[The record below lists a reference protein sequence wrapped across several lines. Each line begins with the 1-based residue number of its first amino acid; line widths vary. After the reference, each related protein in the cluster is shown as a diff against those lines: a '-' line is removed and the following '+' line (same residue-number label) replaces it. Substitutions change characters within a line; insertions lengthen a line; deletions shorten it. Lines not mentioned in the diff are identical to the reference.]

1 MESNTL
7 NLLNNLNINKLSE
20 MQRNAIA
27 LIESNINVVI
37 LAPTGS
43 GKTLAFLLPLIETIN
58 TESDELQALILS
70 PTRELALQTHNVL
83 KGLKSPCRAMCCYG
97 GRPAMDEHRLMKEL
111 KPHIIIGTPGRLN
124 DHIGKQN
131 FSTEGIKTLVA
142 DEFDKMFELN
152 FQNEVE
158 TLLLSLHNR
167 KRCILISATD
177 MKEIPEFVA
186 FKHHQPAT
194 LNYLKK
200 SAATGI
206 THHIVHSPEKDK
218 LETLGR
224 LLCDIGQQAVV
235 FVNYREAVER
245 TGKWLASDGH
255 SVSMFHGGM
264 EQEDRERALSLF
276 RNGSVSILVSTDL
289 SARGIDVPTLEHVV
303 HYHLP
308 QNREAY
314 IHRCGRTG
322 RWEMT
327 GQSYIL
333 LGPEEKAPE
342 YNGIAFEQ
350 TELCPTPSRP
360 AQPEWVT
367 LYISRG
373 KKDKLSKGDIV
384 GFFCKTGG
392 ATSNDLGIIEI
403 RERYSYVALRRRNI
417 NQVMN
422 NIAGQKIKKLSA
434 KIELIRLNR
443 KKK

>member
-1 MESNTL
+1 
-7 NLLNNLNINKLSE
+7 
-20 MQRNAIA
+20 
-27 LIESNINVVI
+27 
-37 LAPTGS
+37 
-43 GKTLAFLLPLIETIN
+43 
-58 TESDELQALILS
+58 
-70 PTRELALQTHNVL
+70 
-83 KGLKSPCRAMCCYG
+83 
-97 GRPAMDEHRLMKEL
+97 MDEHRLMKEL

-124 DHIGKQN
+124 DHIGKEN
-131 FSTEGIKTLVA
+131 FSTDGIKTLVT

-152 FQNEVE
+152 FQDEVE
-158 TLLLSLHNR
+158 TLLLSLRNR

-186 FKHHQPAT
+186 FKHHQPAI

-200 SAATGI
+200 NAATGI
-206 THHIVHSPEKDK
+206 THHIVKSPDKDK

-245 TGKWLASDGH
+245 TGKWLIGEGH

-276 RNGSVSILVSTDL
+276 RNGSVSVLVSTDL
-289 SARGIDVPTLEHVV
+289 SARGIDVPTLENVI

-314 IHRCGRTG
+314 THRCGRTG

-327 GQSYIL
+327 GQSYLI
-333 LGPEEKAPE
+333 LGPEEAAPE
-342 YNGIAFEQ
+342 YTDIDFKP
-350 TELCPTPSRP
+350 TELSPTPSRP
-360 AQPEWVT
+360 AQPQWVT

-392 ATSNDLGIIEI
+392 ATSNDIGIIEI
-403 RERYSYVALRRRNI
+403 RERYSYVAIRRRNI
-417 NQVMN
+417 NQILS
-422 NIAGQKIKKLSA
+422 NIAGEKIKKLSA